1 MRQDAPRRDGPP
13 APRHCCPARFALHPL
28 PFTREQPHATSE
40 VEADKPSRRSPT
52 KSTSRTSAHTPRY
65 GHTCTRTIA
74 CAHPLV
80 PLQFRSVCVSIF
92 TLHAYTHTRTA
103 NNEGGTGVGEASAR
117 DHTRPSGTARP
128 GASGP
133 RSSPLHVAGSRLA
146 SLRVWNTVRVHPRV
160 TRIAGHSRKLSYGLW
175 TQPSASRPAGAGRC

>member
-1 MRQDAPRRDGPP
+1 MSSLTRRVRWKQTSRHDVRQQKA
-13 APRHCCPARFALHPL
+13 HPARPHTHPDTD
-28 PFTREQPHATSE
+28 TRVCA
-40 VEADKPSRRSPT
+40 RSH
-52 KSTSRTSAHTPRY
+52 AHTLSSRSSSE
-65 GHTCTRTIA
+65 A
-74 CAHPLV
+74 CACRYSPST
-80 PLQFRSVCVSIF
+80 R
-92 TLHAYTHTRTA
+92 THTRTA